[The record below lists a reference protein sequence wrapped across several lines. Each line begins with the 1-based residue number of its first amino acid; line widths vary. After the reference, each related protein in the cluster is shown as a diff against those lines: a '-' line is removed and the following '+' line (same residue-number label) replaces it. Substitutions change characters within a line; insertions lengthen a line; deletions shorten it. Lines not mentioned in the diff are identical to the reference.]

1 MNDTKRVDVETC
13 ISDLK
18 EVVMDVLV
26 EAKREGYALTTRGV
40 RDRAGISEHFLGDES
55 KRMSTPFTRALLL
68 RLTEEGCVQWNWDI
82 GPRHDSWEITDKG
95 KLSMNDTG
103 RMDVEPCLL
112 ELIEIICDVLV
123 EVGSG
128 ARLTMSDIKSVSGI
142 ANQFTGDESKRY
154 STPFTQAL
162 LIRLKEQ
169 GRVLKHKKGK
179 YSYWEITDEEL
190 SRWN

>member
-1 MNDTKRVDVETC
+1 MNATQKLDVKTC
-13 ISDLK
+13 IDGLK
-18 EVVMDVLV
+18 GAVLDVLV

-40 RDRAGISEHFLGDES
+40 GNRAGISEHFPGDES
-55 KRMSTPFTRALLL
+55 KKMSTPFTRTLLL
-68 RLTEEGCVQWNWDI
+68 RLTEEGRVQWNWDI
-82 GPRHDSWEITDKG
+82 GPRHDSWEIADKG
-95 KLSMNDTG
+95 KLSMNNTS

-112 ELIEIICDVLV
+112 ELIEIIYDVLV
-123 EVGSG
+123 EAGSE

-169 GRVLKHKKGK
+169 GRVLKQKGK
-179 YSYWEITDEEL
+179 YSYWEITDEEF

>member
-18 EVVMDVLV
+18 EIVLNVLV
-26 EAKREGYALTTRGV
+26 EAKQEGHILNTRGV
-40 RDRAGISEHFLGDES
+40 SHRAGINEHFTGDES

-68 RLTEEGCVQWNWDI
+68 RLTEEEYVQWDWVI
-82 GPRHDSWEITDKG
+82 GPRHDSWEITNKG
-95 KLSMNDTG
+95 KLSMNNTG
-103 RMDVEPCLL
+103 RMDVGPCLL
-112 ELIEIICDVLV
+112 ELIEIIYDVLV
-123 EVGSG
+123 EAGSE

-142 ANQFTGDESKRY
+142 ANQFTGHESNRY
-154 STPFTQAL
+154 STPFTQVL
-162 LIRLKEQ
+162 LITLKEQ

-179 YSYWEITDEEL
+179 YSYWEITDEGF